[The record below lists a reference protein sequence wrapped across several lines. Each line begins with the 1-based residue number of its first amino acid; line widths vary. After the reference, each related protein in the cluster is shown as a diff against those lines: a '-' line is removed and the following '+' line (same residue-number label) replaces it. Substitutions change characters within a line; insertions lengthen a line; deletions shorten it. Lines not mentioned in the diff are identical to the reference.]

1 MAKKKKKRPQPP
13 RGRPAV
19 AQGQTKEDSAPV
31 PKAPVVIT
39 VSRPVR
45 IYSGLFG
52 IGFFVLV
59 VLNAFAT
66 KSISLS
72 AVPLVLVMLGAVV
85 CLRIF
90 RASLVADKRGVTI
103 RNYLK
108 TYKLKWSDVGDF
120 RLDAPVTRLEGWEMS
135 VIRSDGRP
143 IRLDA
148 LRRPFVRNV
157 DSNKPVLEGQRK
169 RLMAWL
175 R

>member
-13 RGRPAV
+13 RGRPAQR
-19 AQGQTKEDSAPV
+19 AGAAMEDSAPV
-31 PKAPVVIT
+31 AKAPVVIT

-52 IGFFVLV
+52 VGFFVLV
-59 VLNAFAT
+59 VLNAFAA
-66 KSISLS
+66 KKVGLSSIPLL
-72 AVPLVLVMLGAVV
+72 LVLLGAVV
-85 CLRIF
+85 CFRIF
-90 RASLVADKRGVTI
+90 RTCLVADQRGVTV

-108 TYKLKWSDVGDF
+108 TYRMKWSEVGDF
-120 RLDAPVTRLEGWEMS
+120 RLDPPATRLEGWEMS
-135 VIRSDGRP
+135 VIRADGRP

-157 DSNKPVLEGQRK
+157 AVNKPVLEAQRK

>member
-1 MAKKKKKRPQPP
+1 MAKKKKKRRPQPA
-13 RGRPAV
+13 RGRPAQESPEESTPV
-19 AQGQTKEDSAPV
+19 AKG
-31 PKAPVVIT
+31 PVVIT
-39 VSRPVR
+39 ASKAVR

-52 IGFFVLV
+52 VGFFVLV
-59 VLNAFAT
+59 VLNGLAT
-66 KSISLS
+66 KKVGLS
-72 AVPLVLVMLGAVV
+72 AVPLLLVLLGAFV

-90 RASLVADKRGVTI
+90 RTSLVADQRGVTI

-108 TYKLKWSDVGDF
+108 TYRLKWSDVGDF
-120 RLDAPVTRLEGWEMS
+120 RLDPPVTRLEGWEMS
-135 VIRSDGRP
+135 VVRADGKP

-157 DSNKPVLEGQRK
+157 ESNRPILEAQRK